1 MTLHYESAINDLYGE
16 TERGRET
23 EMAFKKVTVEFVV
36 EDTHME
42 EMVRRSRREERDP
55 ESVTEISAFR
65 DELQEL
71 LYDEGGMSGSFMI
84 LNVED
89 VKNA

>member
-1 MTLHYESAINDLYGE
+1 
-16 TERGRET
+16 
-23 EMAFKKVTVEFVV
+23 MAFKKVTVEFVV